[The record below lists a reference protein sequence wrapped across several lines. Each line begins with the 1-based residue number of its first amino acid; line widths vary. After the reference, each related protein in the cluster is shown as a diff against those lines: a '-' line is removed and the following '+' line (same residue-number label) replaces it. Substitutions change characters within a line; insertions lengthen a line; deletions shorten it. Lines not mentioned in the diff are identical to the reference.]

1 MCLQPAT
8 HAASGRWRLGEG
20 DQTHMERLLYA
31 QGGGVGNCHF
41 GAT

>member
-8 HAASGRWRLGEG
+8 RAASGRWRGEG
-20 DQTHMERLLYA
+20 DQTHKERLLYA
-31 QGGGVGNCHF
+31 QGGVVGNCHF